1 MWKIS
6 ECIAS
11 FICNVKSC
19 HILLHSSLYT
29 PIFYRNKT
37 KRWREPDRTFLQATL
52 LQYGAQNVSFWHYMT
67 GCLFSFFSLIFRFF
81 FTFCQVSNIVFLW
94 GSEGNEGVEEP
105 VSHPR
110 SAEQDFLYS
119 GSRLYACT
127 DEQLGRLLYKARLIT
142 CIANISLIII
152 ETCHNSFLVQP

>member
-1 MWKIS
+1 MCGKLAS
-6 ECIAS
+6 VSPALYVMLNLATFS
-11 FICNVKSC
+11 FIHHYTLPFSTEIKPKGEENLTGHFYRLLCFSMEPKTCHSDTIWLGVCFHFSPSFSDFF
-19 HILLHSSLYT
+19 HILPS
-29 PIFYRNKT
+29 
-37 KRWREPDRTFLQATL
+37 
-52 LQYGAQNVSFWHYMT
+52 LQYF
-67 GCLFSFFSLIFRFF
+67 
-81 FTFCQVSNIVFLW
+81 FLW

-152 ETCHNSFLVQP
+152 ETCHNSFLVQS